1 MAFAALF
8 MTQCSKQH
16 EPMANEPSG
25 ETMEVTVRVDNSAAK
40 TEITAA
46 GAVTWKQGDKL
57 YVVGETQGLLGYVS
71 AKADGDPA
79 TFEGNITALTS
90 AQKLRFYYVGDKAFT
105 LDGSGNYTFDLSAQD
120 GTLEGIAAHNQLMHG
135 QTTGTVAVGQTN
147 FGQISMTSLMA
158 IAHFKITADGV
169 ATSTFSISGGFATS
183 TFNAKTCNGTIT
195 GTGTGNIAVTL
206 TSPAVSTDCYVAL
219 LPGAQA
225 LTFSNAG
232 KEASLSE
239 KTVVANQF
247 YNSESPIEVEMTEV
261 LYVKGEFSVASGKKV
276 RFAKGNLQFQAS
288 SGTWRFAPNQWDI
301 IGNAPGNTTSS
312 PARNTQSEWVDLF
325 GWGDLTGLNI
335 SSNSSNYPWTE
346 DWGTKI
352 GSGWRTLELTDA
364 TSGEWYYLIKERPSA
379 KDLRGEATVNDV
391 PGLIVLPDNWVKP
404 GDVSF
409 TAGSNYSSN
418 NYNST
423 QWAKMEAAG
432 AVFLPSAGRR
442 EGISVSD
449 LTIGRYWSK
458 NNRDAGLSYFFHFQ
472 DSYIFPSDI
481 NPYYT
486 KNSGLSVRLVL
497 DVN

>member
-46 GAVTWKQGDKL
+46 GAVEWKQGDKL

-105 LDGSGNYTFDLSAQD
+105 LDDSGNYTFDLSAQD

-219 LPGAQA
+219 LPGAQT

-232 KEASLSE
+232 KETSLSE
-239 KTVVANQF
+239 KTVEANQF
-247 YNSESPIEVEMTEV
+247 YNSESPIEVEITVYE
-261 LYVKGEFSVASGKKV
+261 Y
-276 RFAKGNLQFQAS
+276 
-288 SGTWRFAPNQWDI
+288 
-301 IGNAPGNTTSS
+301 
-312 PARNTQSEWVDLF
+312 VDL
-325 GWGDLTGLNI
+325 
-335 SSNSSNYPWTE
+335 
-346 DWGTKI
+346 
-352 GSGWRTLELTDA
+352 
-364 TSGEWYYLIKERPSA
+364 
-379 KDLRGEATVNDV
+379 
-391 PGLIVLPDNWVKP
+391 
-404 GDVSF
+404 
-409 TAGSNYSSN
+409 
-418 NYNST
+418 
-423 QWAKMEAAG
+423 
-432 AVFLPSAGRR
+432 
-442 EGISVSD
+442 
-449 LTIGRYWSK
+449 
-458 NNRDAGLSYFFHFQ
+458 
-472 DSYIFPSDI
+472 
-481 NPYYT
+481 
-486 KNSGLSVRLVL
+486 GLSVLWATCNVGADSPEEYGDYFAWGETVTKSSFNEFNYTYTGSSNLPLENDAAHVNWGGSWRMPSQAEMQELIDGCDWNRIDNYEGTGIKGYKVCNNNDDTKYIFIPFAGYIVNSSYMSQASNFYDWSSTYYDALRCYSLSYENSELAVDIDQRLLGFTVRP
-497 DVN
+497 VRPKN